1 MYALSIA
8 SKIKNLFRHYFLT
21 MACYF
26 LFFMGMG
33 VLNTIFPELDFE
45 RYQQTEIYEMMT
57 DNPLVFFIL
66 AVIIAPIMEECLF
79 RSLIKPSQNEILV
92 FICSWILFV
101 SLAFIPAEANLIL
114 KYSLLLLSIFII
126 FLFLKSIIPE
136 KRLKK
141 IQYYLHKYYRLIWIL
156 SAVIFGYVHVW
167 NYVSG
172 FEFNFILFILIFPR
186 IIAGY
191 FFGRLKIQNRELYWP
206 ILLHAMN
213 NGIVMLL
220 SSKADEITNIFL

>member
-1 MYALSIA
+1 
-8 SKIKNLFRHYFLT
+8 

-33 VLNTIFPELDFE
+33 ILNTIFPELDFD

-57 DNPLVFFIL
+57 NNPLVFFIL
-66 AVIIAPIMEECLF
+66 AVIIAPIIEECLF

-92 FICSWILFV
+92 FICSWILFI
-101 SLAFIPAEANLIL
+101 SLPFIPAKANFIL
-114 KYSLLLLSIFII
+114 KYSLLLLSVFII

-136 KRLKK
+136 KKMKK
-141 IQYYLHKYYRLIWIL
+141 MQYYLHKYYRLIWML
-156 SAVIFGYVHVW
+156 SALIFGYVHVW

-191 FFGRLKIQNRELYWP
+191 FFGRLKVQNQQLYWP

-213 NGIVMLL
+213 NGIVVLL
-220 SSKADEITNIFL
+220 SSKADEITNLFI

>member
-1 MYALSIA
+1 
-8 SKIKNLFRHYFLT
+8 
-21 MACYF
+21 
-26 LFFMGMG
+26 MGMG
-33 VLNTIFPELDFE
+33 ILNTIFPELDFD

-57 DNPLVFFIL
+57 NNPLVFFIL
-66 AVIIAPIMEECLF
+66 AVIIAPIIEECLF

-92 FICSWILFV
+92 FICSWILFI
-101 SLAFIPAEANLIL
+101 SLPFIPAKANLIL
-114 KYSLLLLSIFII
+114 KYSLLLLSVFII

-136 KRLKK
+136 KKMKK
-141 IQYYLHKYYRLIWIL
+141 MQYYLHKYYRLIWML
-156 SAVIFGYVHVW
+156 SALIFGYVHVW

-191 FFGRLKIQNRELYWP
+191 FFGRLKVQNQQLYWP

-213 NGIVMLL
+213 NGIVVLL
-220 SSKADEITNIFL
+220 SSKADEITNLFI

>member
-33 VLNTIFPELDFE
+33 VLNTIFPELDFD

-114 KYSLLLLSIFII
+114 KYSLLLLSVFII

>member
-1 MYALSIA
+1 
-8 SKIKNLFRHYFLT
+8 

-33 VLNTIFPELDFE
+33 ILNTIFPELDFD

-57 DNPLVFFIL
+57 NNPLVFFIL
-66 AVIIAPIMEECLF
+66 AVIIAPIIEECLF

-92 FICSWILFV
+92 FICSWILFI
-101 SLAFIPAEANLIL
+101 SLPFIPAKANLIL
-114 KYSLLLLSIFII
+114 KYSLLLLSVFII

-136 KRLKK
+136 KKMKK
-141 IQYYLHKYYRLIWIL
+141 MQYYLHKYYRSIWML
-156 SAVIFGYVHVW
+156 SALIFGYVHVW

-191 FFGRLKIQNRELYWP
+191 FFGRLKVQNQQLYWP

-213 NGIVMLL
+213 NGIVVLL
-220 SSKADEITNIFL
+220 SSKADEITNLFI

>member
-1 MYALSIA
+1 MYAQNLP

-33 VLNTIFPELDFE
+33 VLNNLFPELDFD

-57 DNPLVFFIL
+57 DNPMVFFIL

-101 SLAFIPAEANLIL
+101 SLAFIPAEANLFL
-114 KYSLLLLSIFII
+114 KYGLLLLSVFII
-126 FLFLKSIIPE
+126 FLFLKSVIPE
-136 KRLKK
+136 KKMKK
-141 IQYYLHKYYRLIWIL
+141 LQYQLHKYHRFIWII

-191 FFGRLKIQNRELYWP
+191 FFGRLKIQNKELYWP
-206 ILLHAMN
+206 MLLHAMN
-213 NGIVMLL
+213 NGIVVLI
-220 SSKADEITNIFL
+220 SSKAEEITDIFL

>member
-33 VLNTIFPELDFE
+33 VLNTIFPELDFD

>member
-1 MYALSIA
+1 
-8 SKIKNLFRHYFLT
+8 
-21 MACYF
+21 
-26 LFFMGMG
+26 MGMG
-33 VLNTIFPELDFE
+33 ILNTIFPELDFD

-57 DNPLVFFIL
+57 NNPLVFFIL
-66 AVIIAPIMEECLF
+66 AVIIAPIIEECLF

-92 FICSWILFV
+92 FICSWILFI
-101 SLAFIPAEANLIL
+101 SLPFIPAKANFIL
-114 KYSLLLLSIFII
+114 KYSLLLLSVFII

-136 KRLKK
+136 KKMKK
-141 IQYYLHKYYRLIWIL
+141 MQYYLHKYYRLIWML
-156 SAVIFGYVHVW
+156 SALIFGYVHVW

-191 FFGRLKIQNRELYWP
+191 FFGRLKVQNQQLYWP

-213 NGIVMLL
+213 NGIVVLL
-220 SSKADEITNIFL
+220 SSKADEITNLFI

>member
-1 MYALSIA
+1 
-8 SKIKNLFRHYFLT
+8 

-33 VLNTIFPELDFE
+33 ILNTIFPELDFD

-57 DNPLVFFIL
+57 NNPLVFFIL
-66 AVIIAPIMEECLF
+66 AVIIAPIIEECLF

-92 FICSWILFV
+92 FICSWILFI
-101 SLAFIPAEANLIL
+101 SLPFIPAKANLIL
-114 KYSLLLLSIFII
+114 KYSLLLLSVFII

-136 KRLKK
+136 KKMKK
-141 IQYYLHKYYRLIWIL
+141 MQYYLHKYYRLIWML
-156 SAVIFGYVHVW
+156 SALIFGYVHVW

-191 FFGRLKIQNRELYWP
+191 FFGRLKVQNQHLYWP

-213 NGIVMLL
+213 NGIVVLL
-220 SSKADEITNIFL
+220 SSKADEITNLFI

>member
-1 MYALSIA
+1 
-8 SKIKNLFRHYFLT
+8 

-33 VLNTIFPELDFE
+33 ILKTIFPELDFD

-57 DNPLVFFIL
+57 NNPLVFFIL
-66 AVIIAPIMEECLF
+66 AVIIAPIIEECLF

-92 FICSWILFV
+92 FICSWILFI
-101 SLAFIPAEANLIL
+101 SLPFIPAKANLIL
-114 KYSLLLLSIFII
+114 KYSLLLLSVFII

-136 KRLKK
+136 KKMKK
-141 IQYYLHKYYRLIWIL
+141 MQYYLHKYYRLIWML
-156 SAVIFGYVHVW
+156 SALIFGYVHVW

-191 FFGRLKIQNRELYWP
+191 FFGRLKVQNQQLYWP

-213 NGIVMLL
+213 NGIVVLL
-220 SSKADEITNIFL
+220 SSKADEITNLFI

>member
-1 MYALSIA
+1 
-8 SKIKNLFRHYFLT
+8 

-33 VLNTIFPELDFE
+33 ILNTIFPELDFD

-57 DNPLVFFIL
+57 NNPLVFFIL
-66 AVIIAPIMEECLF
+66 AVIIAPIIEECLF

-92 FICSWILFV
+92 FICSWILFI
-101 SLAFIPAEANLIL
+101 SLPFIPAKANLIL
-114 KYSLLLLSIFII
+114 KYSLLLLSVFII

-136 KRLKK
+136 KKMKK
-141 IQYYLHKYYRLIWIL
+141 TQYYLHKYYRLIWML
-156 SAVIFGYVHVW
+156 SALIFGYVHVW

-191 FFGRLKIQNRELYWP
+191 FFGRLKVQNQQLYWP

-213 NGIVMLL
+213 NGIVVLL
-220 SSKADEITNIFL
+220 SSKADEITNLFI

>member
-1 MYALSIA
+1 
-8 SKIKNLFRHYFLT
+8 

-33 VLNTIFPELDFE
+33 ILNTIFPELDFD

-57 DNPLVFFIL
+57 NNPLVFFIL
-66 AVIIAPIMEECLF
+66 AVIIAPIIEECLF

-92 FICSWILFV
+92 FICSWILFI
-101 SLAFIPAEANLIL
+101 SLPFIPAKANLIL
-114 KYSLLLLSIFII
+114 KYSLLLLSVFII

-136 KRLKK
+136 KKMKK
-141 IQYYLHKYYRLIWIL
+141 MQYYLHKYYRLIWML
-156 SAVIFGYVHVW
+156 SALIFGYVHVW

-191 FFGRLKIQNRELYWP
+191 FFGRLKVQNQQLYWP

-213 NGIVMLL
+213 NGIVVLL
-220 SSKADEITNIFL
+220 SSKADEITNLFI

>member
-1 MYALSIA
+1 
-8 SKIKNLFRHYFLT
+8 

-33 VLNTIFPELDFE
+33 ILNTIFPELDFD

-57 DNPLVFFIL
+57 NNPLVFFIL
-66 AVIIAPIMEECLF
+66 AVIIAPIIEECLF

-92 FICSWILFV
+92 FICSWILFI
-101 SLAFIPAEANLIL
+101 SLPFIPAKANLIL
-114 KYSLLLLSIFII
+114 KYSLLLLSVFII

-136 KRLKK
+136 KKMKK
-141 IQYYLHKYYRLIWIL
+141 MQYYLHKYYRLICML
-156 SAVIFGYVHVW
+156 SALIFGYVHVW

-191 FFGRLKIQNRELYWP
+191 FFGRLKVQNQQLYWP

-213 NGIVMLL
+213 NGIVVLL
-220 SSKADEITNIFL
+220 SSKADEITNLFI

>member
-1 MYALSIA
+1 
-8 SKIKNLFRHYFLT
+8 

-33 VLNTIFPELDFE
+33 ILNTIFPELDFD

-57 DNPLVFFIL
+57 NNPLVFFIL
-66 AVIIAPIMEECLF
+66 AVIIAPIIEECLF

-92 FICSWILFV
+92 FICSWILFI
-101 SLAFIPAEANLIL
+101 SLPFIPAKANLIL
-114 KYSLLLLSIFII
+114 KYSLLLLSVFII

-136 KRLKK
+136 KKMKK
-141 IQYYLHKYYRLIWIL
+141 MQYYLHKYYRLIWML
-156 SAVIFGYVHVW
+156 SALIFGYVHVW

-191 FFGRLKIQNRELYWP
+191 FFGRLKVQNQQLYWP

-213 NGIVMLL
+213 NGIVVLF
-220 SSKADEITNIFL
+220 SSKADEITNLFI

>member
-1 MYALSIA
+1 
-8 SKIKNLFRHYFLT
+8 

-33 VLNTIFPELDFE
+33 ILNTIFPELDFD

-57 DNPLVFFIL
+57 NNPLVFFIL
-66 AVIIAPIMEECLF
+66 AVIIAPIIEECLF

-92 FICSWILFV
+92 FICSWILFI
-101 SLAFIPAEANLIL
+101 SLPFIPAKANLIL
-114 KYSLLLLSIFII
+114 KYSLLLLSVFII

-136 KRLKK
+136 KKMKK
-141 IQYYLHKYYRLIWIL
+141 MQYYLHKYYRLIWML
-156 SAVIFGYVHVW
+156 SALIFDYVHVW

-191 FFGRLKIQNRELYWP
+191 FFGRLKVQNQQLYWP

-213 NGIVMLL
+213 NGIVVLL
-220 SSKADEITNIFL
+220 SSKADEITNLFI

>member
-26 LFFMGMG
+26 LFFMGMSI
-33 VLNTIFPELDFE
+33 LNTIFPELDFD